1 MPTYVK
7 GNVFN
12 GNNDVIVITTNGCID
27 SKGELVMG
35 RGAALEA
42 KRRYPNLPRIA
53 AQEIKKYPYLTMRG
67 VYIYRFLTIPNTVF
81 GLFQVKYDW
90 REKADLVLIGQSAL
104 RLRNMAQ
111 VTPKVTYALNF
122 PGIGNGKLDKKIV
135 MLLLEDLPENVIIY
149 ELP

>member
-1 MPTYVK
+1 MPVYRT
-7 GNVFN
+7 GNLFD
-12 GNNDVIVITTNGCID
+12 GTEDIKVITTNGCINA
-27 SKGELVMG
+27 KGELVMG
-35 RGAALEA
+35 RGAALDA
-42 KRRYPNLPRIA
+42 KTRYPNLPRIA

-67 VYIYRFLTIPNTVF
+67 VYIYRFITIPNTQF
-81 GLFQVKYDW
+81 GLFQVKYHW
-90 REKADLVLIGQSAL
+90 QEKADLVLIGQSSL